1 MESVT
6 AVRYVKSAIW
16 REGLPGRINGAVP
29 QKTLKRN
36 ASLLYTFANWRY
48 YNL

>member
-16 REGLPGRINGAVP
+16 REDLPGKIYGAVP
-29 QKTLKRN
+29 QKKTKRN
-36 ASLLYTFANWRY
+36 ATLLYTSGKWRY
-48 YNL
+48 YNP

>member
-1 MESVT
+1 MKSVT

-16 REGLPGRINGAVP
+16 REGLPGKIYGAAP
-29 QKTLKRN
+29 QKNVKRN
-36 ASLLYTFANWRY
+36 AALLYTSGNWGY